1 MKNENKYQAGLID
14 RIKDRF
20 GGCIVLKND
29 PRYIRG
35 IPDLLVLHNDKW
47 AALETKREEN
57 ASRRPL
63 QGYYVKRMNQMS
75 YASFIS
81 PENEEDVLDEMD
93 KAFATRRTTRVSRR
107 KQT

>member
-1 MKNENKYQAGLID
+1 MKRENDYQSGLIK

-29 PRYIRG
+29 ARYIRG
-35 IPDLLVLHNDKW
+35 VPDLLVLHEDKW
-47 AALETKREEN
+47 AALETKREEK

-63 QGYYVKRMNQMS
+63 QGYYVERMNQMS

-93 KAFATRRTTRVSRR
+93 KTFSSRRTTRVPRR
-107 KQT
+107 KQA